1 MRQSPEALRGGAI
14 DLADEGS
21 QFYLVLRGAGLRN
34 AGSRT
39 VTLGTMESDIAYW
52 GEKADSP
59 GLDEIR
65 VRIPRE
71 LRGQGSIDIAAVA
84 DGVPS
89 NTVQI
94 EIKQ

>member
-1 MRQSPEALRGGAI
+1 
-14 DLADEGS
+14 
-21 QFYLVLRGAGLRN
+21 
-34 AGSRT
+34 
-39 VTLGTMESDIAYW
+39 MESYIAYW